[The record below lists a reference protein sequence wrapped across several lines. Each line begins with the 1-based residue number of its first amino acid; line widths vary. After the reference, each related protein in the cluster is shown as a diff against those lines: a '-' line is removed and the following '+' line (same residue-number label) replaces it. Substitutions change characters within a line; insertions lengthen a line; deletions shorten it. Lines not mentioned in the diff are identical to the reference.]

1 MLDEAGEIIG
11 LEIYTPK
18 GILVGKVSEI
28 GFDLTNRC
36 VDGLIVDDVNPALA
50 EQGIVINIPY
60 SWISAIG
67 DVVLLNRF
75 PERILRDG
83 TLQGL

>member
-1 MLDEAGEIIG
+1 MMDETGDIIG
-11 LEIYTPK
+11 LNVYTPK
-18 GILVGKVSEI
+18 GIFVGKVSEM

-36 VDGLIVDDVNPALA
+36 VDGLIVKDVNPVLA
-50 EQGIVINIPY
+50 EHGIVINIPY

-67 DVVLLNRF
+67 DVVLLKRF
-75 PERILRDG
+75 PEKILRDG